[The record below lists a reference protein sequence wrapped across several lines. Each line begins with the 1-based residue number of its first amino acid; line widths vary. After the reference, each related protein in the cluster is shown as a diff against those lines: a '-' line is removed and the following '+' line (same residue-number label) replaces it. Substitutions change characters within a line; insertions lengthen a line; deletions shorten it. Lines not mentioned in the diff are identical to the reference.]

1 MLQNES
7 AQANRKD
14 VIAAQNEHRKNIAES
29 KRLER
34 KRKQAEAMGE
44 KLDALETGEDLE
56 RKRNWEY
63 SLEDN
68 EKWNK
73 KQDRKERRA
82 DHGFKDYDDSA
93 RRKYKR
99 DMDAFKPDL
108 EAYRGQREQAI
119 ANGMAIEAGPSGSA
133 GSSMDLIHGYQSGSV
148 IPGGDQL
155 YRDANSFVYADHKPS
170 DDAIDRV
177 VGQINQEYANLPLFT
192 ACLADR
198 SAMQHRQTCQALAR
212 TQRRGR
218 GRHVHQRPQQGVQQE
233 ARAVLQQGETA
244 LGTLAGHC

>member
-1 MLQNES
+1 M
-7 AQANRKD
+7 
-14 VIAAQNEHRKNIAES
+14 
-29 KRLER
+29 
-34 KRKQAEAMGE
+34 
-44 KLDALETGEDLE
+44 ETGEDLE

-99 DMDAFKPDL
+99 DVDAFKPDL

-133 GSSMDLIHGYQSGSV
+133 GSSMDLIHGYQSGSM

-177 VGQINQEYANLPLFT
+177 VGQINQEYVHALLLRTAEDANLAL
-192 ACLADR
+192 LK
-198 SAMQHRQTCQALAR
+198 HRQACEALPCTKR
-212 TQRRGR
+212 RRRGC
-218 GRHVHQRPQQGVQQE
+218 HIHQRPQQGIQQE
-233 ARAVLQQGETA
+233 ARAVLQQGA
-244 LGTLAGHC
+244 FSFQPARP

>member
-1 MLQNES
+1 M
-7 AQANRKD
+7 
-14 VIAAQNEHRKNIAES
+14 IAAQNEHRAAIAES

-68 EKWNK
+68 ERWTK

-82 DHGFKDYDDSA
+82 DHGFKDFDESA

-99 DMDAFKPDL
+99 DIDTFKPDL
-108 EAYRGQREQAI
+108 EAYRKQREA
-119 ANGMAIEAGPSGSA
+119 ALEYGLAVEGSTSSLAIEGPSGSGSREVVQ
-133 GSSMDLIHGYQSGSV
+133 GSSTGGQM
-148 IPGGDQL
+148 IPGGEML
-155 YRDANSFVYADHKPS
+155 YRDASSFVYADHKPS

-177 VGQINQEYANLPLFT
+177 VGQINQECVPSRKCSCAAY
-192 ACLADR
+192 
-198 SAMQHRQTCQALAR
+198 
-212 TQRRGR
+212 
-218 GRHVHQRPQQGVQQE
+218 
-233 ARAVLQQGETA
+233 
-244 LGTLAGHC
+244 

>member
-155 YRDANSFVYADHKPS
+155 YRDANSFIYADHKPS

-177 VGQINQEYANLPLFT
+177 VGQINQEYAVLHLVT
-192 ACLADR
+192 ASLADR
-198 SAMQHRQTCQALAR
+198 SAIQHRQT
-212 TQRRGR
+212 
-218 GRHVHQRPQQGVQQE
+218 
-233 ARAVLQQGETA
+233 
-244 LGTLAGHC
+244 